1 MVLVVVAAVEVEAGG
16 PKEVAAAV
24 EIVCCCD
31 DIPVAGV
38 FVESENDPEVVPNP
52 IEVLVLKPVKPP
64 DDEAAAEPEVNAVV
78 AAEEAVGLKTGKVRV
93 DPVKLV
99 VAAEVVVV
107 APGVEALVVVVTVE
121 NKVVV
126 EAVPKPDLEAG
137 VEKKDADVDAE
148 G

>member
-1 MVLVVVAAVEVEAGG
+1 MIRKI

-31 DIPVAGV
+31 DVPVAGV
-38 FVESENDPEVVPNP
+38 FVESENDPEVVPDP
-52 IEVLVLKPVKPP
+52 IEVLALKPVKPP

-78 AAEEAVGLKTGKVRV
+78 AAEEAAGLKTGKLRP

-99 VAAEVVVV
+99 LTAAVVVV
-107 APGVEALVVVVTVE
+107 AAVIEALVVVVTVE

-137 VEKKDADVDAE
+137 VEKIDADVDAE

>member
-1 MVLVVVAAVEVEAGG
+1 M
-16 PKEVAAAV
+16 
-24 EIVCCCD
+24 CCCD
-31 DIPVAGV
+31 DVPVAGV
-38 FVESENDPEVVPNP
+38 FVESENDPEVVPDP

-78 AAEEAVGLKTGKVRV
+78 AAEEAAGLKTGKVRP
-93 DPVKLV
+93 DPVKPVL
-99 VAAEVVVV
+99 AAAVVVV
-107 APGVEALVVVVTVE
+107 AAVIEALVVVVTVE

-137 VEKKDADVDAE
+137 VEKIDADVDAE